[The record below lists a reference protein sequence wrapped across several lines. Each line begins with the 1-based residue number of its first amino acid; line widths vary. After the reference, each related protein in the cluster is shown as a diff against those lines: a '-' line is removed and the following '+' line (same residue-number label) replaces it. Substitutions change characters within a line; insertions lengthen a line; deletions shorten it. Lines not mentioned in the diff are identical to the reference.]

1 MKRALVLA
9 SVASMIDQ
17 FNMPNIRLM
26 KEMGY
31 EVDVA
36 TNFLKGSTCSDEKI
50 AALKKSLKEMNVR
63 CFQIDFSRNVL
74 NIGENIKAYKQ
85 AKKIIDE
92 NNYALIHSH
101 SPIGGFLSRIAARN
115 ARKNGTKMVYTAHG
129 FHFFKGAPLINWLI
143 FYPIEKL
150 CSCWTDVLVTITHE
164 DYQLAQ
170 KKMYAKEVVYVPGVG
185 INAAV
190 FAPKEDDN
198 VINASKRKELGLAM
212 TDIVMLSVGELNK
225 NKNHEIV
232 LRAMAQLGRSDLHY
246 VIAGRGILK
255 EHLEQLAKELGV
267 SNQLHLLGFRTDV
280 KDLFKMADFFA
291 HPSFRE
297 GLSVAVM
304 EAMANGLPV
313 ICTEIR
319 GNTDLIEDNK
329 GGCLFKPAVQAASRA
344 NPEHLSDRPLQ
355 HPALHLRVWLLHH
368 PPRGAL
374 LPRRSHRPPP
384 AFGLLPTQG
393 NYHRGRRKSPIK
405 AYNPHIIT

>member
-1 MKRALVLA
+1 MKKALVLA

-36 TNFLKGSTCSDEKI
+36 ANFVEGSTCSDEKI
-50 AALKKSLKEMNVR
+50 AALKMTLAGMGVR

-74 NIGENIKAYKQ
+74 NIGQNLKAYNQTKR
-85 AKKIIDE
+85 IIDD
-92 NNYALIHSH
+92 NDYTLIHSH
-101 SPIGGFLSRIAARN
+101 SPIGGFLSRIAARR
-115 ARKNGTKMVYTAHG
+115 ARKHGTKMIYTAHG
-129 FHFFKGAPLINWLI
+129 FHFFKGAPLMNWLI
-143 FYPIEKL
+143 FYPIERI
-150 CSCWTDVLVTITHE
+150 SSRWTDVLVTITRE

-170 KKMYAKEVVYVPGVG
+170 HKMHAKEVVYVPGVG
-185 INAAV
+185 IDTSA
-190 FAPKEDDN
+190 FAPKEEDSA
-198 VINASKRKELGLAM
+198 INLRKRNELGLTS

-232 LRAMAQLGRSDLHY
+232 LRAMAQLNRPDLHY
-246 VIAGRGILK
+246 VIAGRGDLK
-255 EHLEQLAKELGV
+255 GYLEQLAKDLGV
-267 SNQLHLLGFRTDV
+267 SSQLHLLGFRTDV
-280 KDLFKMADFFA
+280 KELFKMADFFA

-329 GGCLFKPAVQAASRA
+329 GGYLFKPAELETAFQALKSMM
-344 NPEHLSDRPLQ
+344 ESSDRN
-355 HPALHLRVWLLHH
+355 
-368 PPRGAL
+368 
-374 LPRRSHRPPP
+374 SM
-384 AFGLLPTQG
+384 GLYNL
-393 NYHRGRRKSPIK
+393 KK
-405 AYNPHIIT
+405 AEGLDIEAVLEVMKKIYA

>member
-1 MKRALVLA
+1 MLMKRALVLA

-50 AALKKSLKEMNVR
+50 AALRQTLEEMNVR

-74 NIGENIKAYKQ
+74 NIGENLRAYEQ
-85 AKKIIDE
+85 TRKIIDE

-101 SPIGGFLSRIAARN
+101 SPIGGFLSRLAARN
-115 ARKNGTKMVYTAHG
+115 ARKNGTKVIYTAHG
-129 FHFFKGAPLINWLI
+129 FHFFKGAPLMNWLI
-143 FYPIEKL
+143 FYPIERI
-150 CSCWTDVLVTITHE
+150 SSRWTDVLVTITHE

-170 KKMYAKEVVYVPGVG
+170 KKMYAKKVVYVPGVG
-185 INAAV
+185 INTAA
-190 FAPKEDDN
+190 FSPKEEDA
-198 VINASKRKELGLAM
+198 VINARKREELGVAI
-212 TDIVMLSVGELNK
+212 TDTVMLSVGELNK

-246 VIAGRGILK
+246 VIAGRGDLK
-255 EHLEQLAKELGV
+255 VHLERLAQELGV
-267 SNQLHLLGFRTDV
+267 SSQLHLLGFRTDV
-280 KDLFKMADFFA
+280 KELFKAADFFA

-329 GGCLFKPAVQAASRA
+329 GGYLFKPAEQETADCALKNIMES
-344 NPEHLSDRPLQ
+344 SDRK
-355 HPALHLRVWLLHH
+355 
-368 PPRGAL
+368 
-374 LPRRSHRPPP
+374 SM
-384 AFGLLPTQG
+384 GLYNLK
-393 NYHRGRRKSPIK
+393 KSEGLDVK
-405 AYNPHIIT
+405 AVLEEMKKIYA

>member
-50 AALKKSLKEMNVR
+50 AALKQTLQEMNVR

-85 AKKIIDE
+85 TKKIIND
-92 NNYALIHSH
+92 NSYALIHSH

-115 ARKNGTKMVYTAHG
+115 ARKNGTKMIYTAHG
-129 FHFFKGAPLINWLI
+129 FHFFKGAPLMNWLI
-143 FYPIEKL
+143 FYPIERI
-150 CSCWTDVLVTITHE
+150 SSRWTDILVTITHE

-170 KKMYAKEVVYVPGVG
+170 KKMYAKKAVYVPGVG
-185 INAAV
+185 INTSV
-190 FAPKEDDN
+190 FAPKEGDSA
-198 VINASKRKELGLAM
+198 INAKKRVELGLAM
-212 TDIVMLSVGELNK
+212 TDTVMLSVGELNK

-246 VIAGRGILK
+246 VIAGRGDLK
-255 EHLEQLAKELGV
+255 DHLEQLAKDLGV
-267 SNQLHLLGFRTDV
+267 NKHLHLLGFRTDV
-280 KDLFKMADFFA
+280 KELFKMADFFA

-319 GNTDLIEDNK
+319 GNTDLIEDKK
-329 GGCLFKPAVQAASRA
+329 GGYLFKPAEQETAYQALKNIMES
-344 NPEHLSDRPLQ
+344 
-355 HPALHLRVWLLHH
+355 PA
-368 PPRGAL
+368 
-374 LPRRSHRPPP
+374 
-384 AFGLLPTQG
+384 
-393 NYHRGRRKSPIK
+393 RKSMGLYNLKKSEGLDVK
-405 AYNPHIIT
+405 AVLEVMRKIYA

>member
-1 MKRALVLA
+1 MKRALILA

-50 AALKKSLKEMNVR
+50 AALKQTLQDMNVR

-74 NIGENIKAYKQ
+74 NIKENIKAYKQ
-85 AKKIIDE
+85 TKKIIDE
-92 NNYALIHSH
+92 NNYGLIHSH

-115 ARKNGTKMVYTAHG
+115 ARKNGTKMIYTAHG
-129 FHFFKGAPLINWLI
+129 FHFFKGAPLMNWLI
-143 FYPIEKL
+143 FYPIERI
-150 CSCWTDVLVTITHE
+150 SSRWTDVLVTITHE

-185 INAAV
+185 INTAA
-190 FAPKEDDN
+190 FAPKEGDKA
-198 VINASKRKELGLAM
+198 INASKREELGLAM
-212 TDIVMLSVGELNK
+212 TDTVMLSVGELNK
-225 NKNHEIV
+225 NKNHEVV

-246 VIAGRGILK
+246 VIAGRGNLK
-255 EHLEQLAKELGV
+255 DHLEQLANDLGV
-267 SNQLHLLGFRTDV
+267 SKQLHLLGFRTDV
-280 KDLFKMADFFA
+280 KELFKMADFFA

-304 EAMANGLPV
+304 EAMSNGLPV

-319 GNTDLIEDNK
+319 GNTDLIEDNM
-329 GGCLFKPAVQAASRA
+329 GGYLFKPAEQETVYRA
-344 NPEHLSDRPLQ
+344 LKNIVNSP
-355 HPALHLRVWLLHH
+355 
-368 PPRGAL
+368 
-374 LPRRSHRPPP
+374 
-384 AFGLLPTQG
+384 
-393 NYHRGRRKSPIK
+393 NRKSMGLYNLKKAEKLDIK
-405 AYNPHIIT
+405 SVLNVMKRIYA

>member
-50 AALKKSLKEMNVR
+50 AALKQTLQEMNVR

-74 NIGENIKAYKQ
+74 KIGENVKAYKQ
-85 AKKIIDE
+85 TKKIINE

-101 SPIGGFLSRIAARN
+101 SPIGGFLSRIAARS
-115 ARKNGTKMVYTAHG
+115 ARKNGTKMIYTAHG
-129 FHFFKGAPLINWLI
+129 FHFFNGAPLMNWLI
-143 FYPIEKL
+143 FYPIERI
-150 CSCWTDVLVTITHE
+150 SSRWTDVLVTITHE

-170 KKMYAKEVVYVPGVG
+170 KKMYAKDVVYVPGVG
-185 INAAV
+185 INTAA
-190 FAPKEDDN
+190 FAPKEEDAA
-198 VINASKRKELGLAM
+198 INARKREELGLTL
-212 TDIVMLSVGELNK
+212 TDTVMLSVGELNK
-225 NKNHEIV
+225 NKNHEIA
-232 LRAMAQLGRSDLHY
+232 LRVMAQLGRSDLHY
-246 VIAGRGILK
+246 VIAGRGDLK
-255 EHLEQLAKELGV
+255 DHLEQLAKELGV
-267 SNQLHLLGFRTDV
+267 SKQLHLLGFRTDV
-280 KDLFKMADFFA
+280 KELFKMADFFV

-329 GGCLFKPAVQAASRA
+329 GGYLFKPAEQETAYQALKNIMES
-344 NPEHLSDRPLQ
+344 PE
-355 HPALHLRVWLLHH
+355 
-368 PPRGAL
+368 
-374 LPRRSHRPPP
+374 
-384 AFGLLPTQG
+384 
-393 NYHRGRRKSPIK
+393 RKSMGLYNLKKADGLDIK
-405 AYNPHIIT
+405 AVLEVMRRIYG

>member
-26 KEMGY
+26 KQMGY

-50 AALKKSLKEMNVR
+50 TALNQTLQEMDVR

-74 NIGENIKAYKQ
+74 NVSENIKAYKQ
-85 AKKIIDE
+85 TKKIIDE

-115 ARKNGTKMVYTAHG
+115 ARKKGTKMIYTAHG
-129 FHFFKGAPLINWLI
+129 FHFFKGAPLMNWLI
-143 FYPIEKL
+143 FYPIERI
-150 CSCWTDVLVTITHE
+150 SSRWTDVLVTITHE

-185 INAAV
+185 IDTAV
-190 FAPKEDDN
+190 FAPKEGDA
-198 VINASKRKELGLAM
+198 VTNALKREELGIPM
-212 TDIVMLSVGELNK
+212 EDTVMLSVGELNK

-232 LRAMAQLGRSDLHY
+232 LRAMAQLGRKDLHY
-246 VIAGRGILK
+246 VIAGRGVLK

-280 KDLFKMADFFA
+280 KELFKMADFFA

-329 GGCLFKPAVQAASRA
+329 GGYLFKPAEQETAYRA
-344 NPEHLSDRPLQ
+344 LKSVMNSPD
-355 HPALHLRVWLLHH
+355 
-368 PPRGAL
+368 
-374 LPRRSHRPPP
+374 
-384 AFGLLPTQG
+384 
-393 NYHRGRRKSPIK
+393 RKSMGLYNLKK
-405 AYNPHIIT
+405 AEGLDVKAVLEVMRNIYA

>member
-1 MKRALVLA
+1 MKKRALVLA

-17 FNMPNIRLM
+17 FNMPNIHLM

-50 AALKKSLKEMNVR
+50 AALKQTLKEMNVR

-74 NIGENIKAYKQ
+74 KIGENLKAYKQ
-85 AKKIIDE
+85 TKKIINE

-115 ARKNGTKMVYTAHG
+115 TRDNGTKVIYTAHG
-129 FHFFKGAPLINWLI
+129 FHFYKGAPLMNWLI
-143 FYPIEKL
+143 FYPIERI
-150 CSCWTDVLVTITHE
+150 CSRWTDVLVTITNE

-185 INAAV
+185 INTAL
-190 FAPKEDDN
+190 FAPKEGD
-198 VINASKRKELGLAM
+198 VEINACKRNELGISKGD
-212 TDIVMLSVGELNK
+212 TVMLSVGELNK

-232 LRAMAQLGRSDLHY
+232 LSTMAQLDRADLHY
-246 VIAGRGILK
+246 VIAGIGDYK
-255 EHLEQLAKELGV
+255 EHLEQLAKELGIN
-267 SNQLHLLGFRTDV
+267 SQLHLLGFRTDV
-280 KDLFKMADFFA
+280 KELFKMADIFA

-313 ICTEIR
+313 ICTDIR

-329 GGCLFKPAVQAASRA
+329 GGYLFKPDVQDTAYKALKNIMDS
-344 NPEHLSDRPLQ
+344 SDR
-355 HPALHLRVWLLHH
+355 
-368 PPRGAL
+368 
-374 LPRRSHRPPP
+374 RSMGQYNLNKSKL
-384 AFGLLPTQG
+384 FDIKTVLETM
-393 NYHRGRRKSPIK
+393 RKIY
-405 AYNPHIIT
+405 A

>member
-31 EVDVA
+31 VVDVA

-50 AALKKSLKEMNVR
+50 AALKQTLQEMNVR

-74 NIGENIKAYKQ
+74 NISENIQAYKQ
-85 AKKIIDE
+85 TKKIIDQ

-115 ARKNGTKMVYTAHG
+115 ARKNGTKMIYTAHG
-129 FHFFKGAPLINWLI
+129 FHFFKGAPLMNWVI
-143 FYPIEKL
+143 FYPIERI
-150 CSCWTDVLVTITHE
+150 SSRWTDVLVTITNE

-170 KKMYAKEVVYVPGVG
+170 KKMYAKELVYVPGVG
-185 INAAV
+185 INTSI
-190 FAPKEDDN
+190 FAPNEKDSA
-198 VINASKRKELGLAM
+198 INARKREELGLAM
-212 TDIVMLSVGELNK
+212 TDTVMLSVGELNK

-246 VIAGRGILK
+246 VIAGRGCLK
-255 EHLEQLAKELGV
+255 EHLERLAKELGV
-267 SNQLHLLGFRTDV
+267 SSQLHLLGFRTDV
-280 KDLFKMADFFA
+280 KELFKMADFFT

-304 EAMANGLPV
+304 EAMANGLPI
-313 ICTEIR
+313 ICSEIR
-319 GNTDLIEDNK
+319 GNTDLIENNK
-329 GGCLFKPAVQAASRA
+329 GGYLFKPAEQETAY
-344 NPEHLSDRPLQ
+344 L
-355 HPALHLRVWLLHH
+355 ALKSIMESL
-368 PPRGAL
+368 
-374 LPRRSHRPPP
+374 
-384 AFGLLPTQG
+384 
-393 NYHRGRRKSPIK
+393 NRKTMGMYNLKK
-405 AYNPHIIT
+405 AEELDVKAVLEVMKKIYA

>member
-1 MKRALVLA
+1 MKRALVMA

-50 AALKKSLKEMNVR
+50 AALRQTLEEMNVR

-74 NIGENIKAYKQ
+74 NIGENLRAYEQ
-85 AKKIIDE
+85 TRKIIDE

-101 SPIGGFLSRIAARN
+101 SPIGGFLSRLAARN
-115 ARKNGTKMVYTAHG
+115 ARKNGTKVIYTAHG
-129 FHFFKGAPLINWLI
+129 FHFFKGAPLMNWLI
-143 FYPIEKL
+143 FYPIERI
-150 CSCWTDVLVTITHE
+150 SSRWTDVLVAITHE

-170 KKMYAKEVVYVPGVG
+170 KKMYAKKVVYVPGVG
-185 INAAV
+185 INTAA
-190 FAPKEDDN
+190 FSPKEEDA
-198 VINASKRKELGLAM
+198 VINARKREELGVAI
-212 TDIVMLSVGELNK
+212 TDTVMLSVGELNK

-246 VIAGRGILK
+246 VIAGRGDLK
-255 EHLEQLAKELGV
+255 VHLERLAQELGV
-267 SNQLHLLGFRTDV
+267 SSQLHLLGFRTDV
-280 KDLFKMADFFA
+280 KELFKAADFFA

-319 GNTDLIEDNK
+319 GNTDLIEDSK
-329 GGCLFKPAVQAASRA
+329 GGYLFKPAEQETAYCAVKNIMES
-344 NPEHLSDRPLQ
+344 SDRKEKDLC
-355 HPALHLRVWLLHH
+355 LMFNIV
-368 PPRGAL
+368 
-374 LPRRSHRPPP
+374 
-384 AFGLLPTQG
+384 
-393 NYHRGRRKSPIK
+393 
-405 AYNPHIIT
+405 

>member
-50 AALKKSLKEMNVR
+50 AALKQTLQEMNVR

-85 AKKIIDE
+85 TKKIIND
-92 NNYALIHSH
+92 NSYALIHSH

-115 ARKNGTKMVYTAHG
+115 ARKNGTKMIYTAHG
-129 FHFFKGAPLINWLI
+129 FHFFKGAPLMNWLI
-143 FYPIEKL
+143 FYPIERI
-150 CSCWTDVLVTITHE
+150 SSRWTDVLVTITHE

-170 KKMYAKEVVYVPGVG
+170 EKMYAKKVVYVPGVG
-185 INAAV
+185 INTSV
-190 FAPKEDDN
+190 FAPKKGDLA
-198 VINASKRKELGLAM
+198 INANKREELGLAM
-212 TDIVMLSVGELNK
+212 TDTVMLSVGELNK

-232 LRAMAQLGRSDLHY
+232 LRAMAQFGRSDLHY
-246 VIAGRGILK
+246 VIAGRGDLK

-267 SNQLHLLGFRTDV
+267 SKQLHLLGFRTDV
-280 KDLFKMADFFA
+280 KELFKMADFFA

-329 GGCLFKPAVQAASRA
+329 GGYLFKPAEQETAYQALKNIMES
-344 NPEHLSDRPLQ
+344 PE
-355 HPALHLRVWLLHH
+355 
-368 PPRGAL
+368 
-374 LPRRSHRPPP
+374 
-384 AFGLLPTQG
+384 
-393 NYHRGRRKSPIK
+393 RKSMGLYNLMKAERLDIK
-405 AYNPHIIT
+405 AVLEVMRRIYG

>member
-1 MKRALVLA
+1 MKKALVLA

-26 KEMGY
+26 KEIGY

-50 AALKKSLKEMNVR
+50 AALKQTLQEMNVR

-74 NIGENIKAYKQ
+74 NVAENIKAYKQ
-85 AKKIIDE
+85 TKKIIDE

-115 ARKNGTKMVYTAHG
+115 ARKSGTKMIYTAHG
-129 FHFFKGAPLINWLI
+129 FHFFKGAPLMNWLI
-143 FYPIEKL
+143 FYPIERI
-150 CSCWTDVLVTITHE
+150 SSRWTDVLVTITHE

-170 KKMYAKEVVYVPGVG
+170 KKMYAKKVVYVPGVG
-185 INAAV
+185 INTAV
-190 FAPKEDDN
+190 FAPKDGDA
-198 VINASKRKELGLAM
+198 VTNALKREELGISM
-212 TDIVMLSVGELNK
+212 EDTVMLSVGELNK

-232 LRAMAQLGRSDLHY
+232 LRAMAQLGRRDLHY
-246 VIAGRGILK
+246 VIAGRGVLK

-267 SNQLHLLGFRTDV
+267 SSQLHLLGFRTDV
-280 KDLFKMADFFA
+280 KELFKMADFFA

-319 GNTDLIEDNK
+319 GNTDLIE
-329 GGCLFKPAVQAASRA
+329 GGKCGYLFKPAEQETAYS
-344 NPEHLSDRPLQ
+344 
-355 HPALHLRVWLLHH
+355 ALKNIMNS
-368 PPRGAL
+368 PD
-374 LPRRSHRPPP
+374 
-384 AFGLLPTQG
+384 
-393 NYHRGRRKSPIK
+393 RKSMGLYNLKKAERLDIK
-405 AYNPHIIT
+405 AVLDVMRKIYA

>member
-101 SPIGGFLSRIAARN
+101 SPIGGFLSRIAARK
-115 ARKNGTKMVYTAHG
+115 ARKNGTKMIYTAHG
-129 FHFFKGAPLINWLI
+129 FHFFKGAPLMNWLI
-143 FYPIEKL
+143 FYPIERI
-150 CSCWTDVLVTITHE
+150 SSRWTDVLVTITHE

-185 INAAV
+185 INTAL
-190 FAPKEDDN
+190 FAPKEEDDTIN
-198 VINASKRKELGLAM
+198 VRKREEFGFSQDD
-212 TDIVMLSVGELNK
+212 TVMLSVGELNK

-232 LRAMAQLGRSDLHY
+232 LRAMAQFGRKDLHY
-246 VIAGRGILK
+246 VVAGRGDLK
-255 EHLEQLAKELGV
+255 VYLEELAKELGV
-267 SNQLHLLGFRTDV
+267 SGQLHLLGFRTDV
-280 KDLFKMADFFA
+280 KELFKMADFFA

-313 ICTEIR
+313 ICTKIR

-329 GGCLFKPAVQAASRA
+329 GGYLFNPAEQETAYRA
-344 NPEHLSDRPLQ
+344 LKNIMES
-355 HPALHLRVWLLHH
+355 
-368 PPRGAL
+368 
-374 LPRRSHRPPP
+374 S
-384 AFGLLPTQG
+384 
-393 NYHRGRRKSPIK
+393 NRKSMGLYNLKKAEGLDIK
-405 AYNPHIIT
+405 AVLEVMRRIYG